1 MNSTCFFHNIGNLF
15 KYRKEDFKIER
26 NLSILRQVFN
36 RTIGTTKPRAL
47 LKGTAVETALIP
59 QVPLRCTEERVTQS
73 TYARHRM
80 RKWLIL
86 SQGTRKSSR
95 CFSSGARESR
105 DHNRTE
111 YVPKSSHMRQRNINF
126 LAWSLAAA
134 VCTIGLSYASVP
146 LYRIFCQVTG
156 YGGTVQI
163 EPNVQNGSWSSY
175 VRPADTSVGS
185 NVQSKVDGDSGE
197 RQTRVERQ
205 NRLRI
210 REDAKPINIRFN
222 ADVNAAMP
230 ISFVP
235 RQATV
240 QVLPGEAALAFYTAQ
255 NRANEDIVG
264 IATYNV
270 VPAKAGIYFN
280 KIQCFCFEEQR
291 FKAGE
296 RIDMPVLFFID
307 REFYD
312 DPRMVDV
319 DTIIL
324 SYTFFRAQ
332 DVSPEFLAEQQRKA
346 LGLAMD

>member
-1 MNSTCFFHNIGNLF
+1 
-15 KYRKEDFKIER
+15 
-26 NLSILRQVFN
+26 
-36 RTIGTTKPRAL
+36 
-47 LKGTAVETALIP
+47 
-59 QVPLRCTEERVTQS
+59 
-73 TYARHRM
+73 
-80 RKWLIL
+80 
-86 SQGTRKSSR
+86 
-95 CFSSGARESR
+95 
-105 DHNRTE
+105 
-111 YVPKSSHMRQRNINF
+111 
-126 LAWSLAAA
+126 
-134 VCTIGLSYASVP
+134 
-146 LYRIFCQVTG
+146 
-156 YGGTVQI
+156 
-163 EPNVQNGSWSSY
+163 
-175 VRPADTSVGS
+175 
-185 NVQSKVDGDSGE
+185 VDGDSGE